1 VVFRPRDPNSL
12 MDKRT
17 FVRRGFAAIAGSYDL
32 LNTLLS
38 FGMDAWW
45 RHKAIKALGFSGQGL
60 VLDACAG
67 TMRLE
72 KGILRRHPGA
82 RVTALD
88 FSLAMLG
95 RGQTRIQRAAIAP
108 TGGDAESLPF
118 RAETFDRAI
127 IGFGVRNLADQSK
140 GIEEFFRVL
149 KRRGSLVILEFG
161 RPTLP
166 VFKQLYQWYLSRF
179 IPWAGG
185 VVSGQKEVYR
195 YLHESIMTFP
205 EPTELMAM
213 MHKAGLS
220 QIRCRRLTGGIAHLY
235 IGEKALRQ

>member
-1 VVFRPRDPNSL
+1 

-17 FVRRGFAAIAGSYDL
+17 FVRRSFAVIAESYDL

-45 RHKAIKALGFSGQGL
+45 RHEAIKALGFSGQGL

-67 TMRLE
+67 TMRLG
-72 KGILRRHPGA
+72 KGILRRYPGA
-82 RVTALD
+82 QVTALD

-95 RGQTRIQRAAIAP
+95 RGKERARSAAIAP
-108 TGGDAESLPF
+108 LCGDAELLPF

-127 IGFGVRNLADQSK
+127 VGFGLRNLTNPQK
-140 GIEEFFRVL
+140 GTKELSRVL
-149 KRRGSLVILEFG
+149 KRGGRVVILEFG

-166 VFKQLYQWYLSRF
+166 VFKELYQWYLSRF

-185 VVSGQKEVYR
+185 FMSGHKKVYR
-195 YLHESIMTFP
+195 YLHDSIMAFP
-205 EPTELMAM
+205 EPAELMAM
-213 MHKAGLS
+213 MQKAGFS
-220 QIRCRRLTGGIAHLY
+220 QISCRKLTGGIANLY
-235 IGEKALRQ
+235 MGEKTLDQ